1 MVEVALS
8 DVDARAALCESTAM
22 PTDDPTDTFNGR
34 SRDIQRPP
42 IADINAL
49 AAERTAQGQTL
60 INLGQAV
67 LGLPPPEAAMEQVR
81 RYLDAGGVQGYSP
94 DPGLDEVREAV
105 AAFCRSH
112 KAIADARADEV
123 MLTCGA
129 NQAFMNAVLT
139 LTRPGDEVITF
150 GPGYFDHDIAIRLAG
165 CVNVE
170 VGLAQDR
177 SADRFRFDIDA
188 VADALTPRTRVVV
201 LVSPGN
207 PTGVVIDDASLERLT
222 KLCTERDLWLVSD
235 ETYDLLTFPGARH
248 RSPAARTRDRVVVLG
263 SFSKVFALAGWRIGY
278 LLGPAW
284 LVQEAVKAQDSVV
297 VCAPVPAQRAALGA
311 LGQVDDYIRHARAV
325 LLERRDTL
333 LEILHHLAWA
343 TPTVPD
349 GATFTLARLAD
360 GLDDVA
366 LARDLVIRAGVVTV
380 PGSAFGPRGAGWVR
394 FSFGNQPTTQLRLA
408 GERLRKFDPYAVS

>member
-1 MVEVALS
+1 M
-8 DVDARAALCESTAM
+8 STDH
-22 PTDDPTDTFNGR
+22 PTDHFEGR
-34 SRDIQRPP
+34 SRDIERPP
-42 IADINAL
+42 IAEINAL
-49 AAERTAQGQTL
+49 AAERVAQGQAL

-67 LGLPPPEAAMEQVR
+67 LGLPPPEAAMDQVR

-94 DPGLDEVREAV
+94 DPGLDEVREGV

-150 GPGYFDHDIAIRLAG
+150 GPGYFDHDFAIRLVG

-170 VGLAQDR
+170 VGLAR
-177 SADRFRFDIDA
+177 AKDRFRFDIDV

-207 PTGVVIDDASLERLT
+207 PTGAVIDDASLERLT
-222 KLCTERDLWLVSD
+222 GLCAERGLWLVSD
-235 ETYDLLTFPGARH
+235 ETYDLLTFPGVRH
-248 RSPAARTRDRVVVLG
+248 RSPATFGPRDRVVVLG
-263 SFSKVFALAGWRIGY
+263 SFSKVFGLAGWRIGY

-284 LVQEAVKAQDSVV
+284 LVEEAIKAQDTVV
-297 VCAPVPAQRAALGA
+297 ICAPVSAQRAALGA
-311 LGQVDDYIRHARAV
+311 LGQVDDFARHARAV

-333 LEILHHLAWA
+333 LEILQGLAWV
-343 TPTVPD
+343 TPTMPD
-349 GATFTLARLAD
+349 GATFSLAHLGD
-360 GLDDVA
+360 GVDDVA
-366 LARDLVIRAGVVTV
+366 LCRNLVTRAGVVTV

-394 FSFGNQPTTQLRLA
+394 FSFGNQPIPQLQKA
-408 GERLRKFDPYAVS
+408 GQRLRAFEPAG